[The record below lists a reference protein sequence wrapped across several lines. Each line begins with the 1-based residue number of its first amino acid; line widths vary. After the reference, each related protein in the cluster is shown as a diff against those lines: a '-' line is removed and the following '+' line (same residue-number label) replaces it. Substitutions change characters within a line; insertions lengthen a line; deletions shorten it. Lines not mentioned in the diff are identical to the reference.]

1 VPPARCGRGLATLPS
16 AVDIMSTFA
25 RGLLQSAE
33 TTTVCHNM
41 HLTQDPQVETTHKT
55 RYHQKPSSG
64 AVRRRYETAR
74 RFAGRR
80 TPLARLKKTYT
91 EVCLTHRRSR
101 CKTAK
106 HARSRL
112 HSKVRQAWI
121 VSGAMNISTRTYIT
135 HHQQGCLGGGGAGR
149 PETSLVYTVPNT
161 DNGP

>member
-1 VPPARCGRGLATLPS
+1 MATLPS

-106 HARSRL
+106 HARPRP

-121 VSGAMNISTRTYIT
+121 VSGAINISTRTYIT
-135 HHQQGCLGGGGAGR
+135 HHQQGCLGGSGAGR

>member
-1 VPPARCGRGLATLPS
+1 MATLLPTFDIVSIFSRGLPE
-16 AVDIMSTFA
+16 
-25 RGLLQSAE
+25 SAE
-33 TTTVCHNM
+33 TTIICHIK

-64 AVRRRYETAR
+64 AVRRRYESAR

-121 VSGAMNISTRTYIT
+121 VSGAINISTRTYIT
-135 HHQQGCLGGGGAGR
+135 HHQQGCLGGSGAGR